1 MPGAS
6 WIDTGFILANWE
18 VRPRHGTLL
27 RRDQLPA
34 EPVRVE
40 PRVMAVLTCLARHVG
55 EVVTRDEFSAEVWG
69 GRIVSDEALSRCI
82 SVLRQVFADDSRE
95 PRFIRT
101 IARIG
106 YTLVPTP
113 SPLAPSIQDAADLS
127 APVTNTDLT
136 SATGNLGSTA
146 PQLLRQRWL
155 IRLWVGGKPS
165 RAALIGAACLAAIG
179 TALITNFVRTARPE
193 HSIAGVPTPPTRL
206 LVLPFDARGAG
217 GSGRQVGV
225 ELADE
230 IGDSLSHVAQLRITG
245 ATSADI
251 LGAAHTDPV
260 EAGRKLGVDAVLNGE
275 VAERPGGLRVTV
287 RLTASKDARV
297 LWSRVYD
304 RQAADI
310 FATESSISGAV
321 MRELLGHLNGETV
334 AGAPNSDAD
343 SHDVEAYQLYLRG
356 AHQVR
361 LRGEDSLR
369 RAIELFSA
377 AARRDPTYARAQ
389 VGLAT
394 AYELLP
400 SYSYEDPA
408 EMYALAEKALDS
420 ADRLSHNRL
429 ESAGPRGYLDFE
441 RGKWIESETAFRS
454 AIAADPN
461 NPEVRQWYSQ
471 LLGAVGRIEAA
482 LAQARLAQEIDPLA
496 PVVADRLGVLDLWLG
511 RDVEAA
517 SDAALARELGLDE
530 VAVPETKILLKFHQH
545 DDADAADDLRSLQHS
560 LHRSEAWIAPVI
572 DAYRHPEKRAAAFQV
587 LDRTLASG
595 DISVRIYFG
604 LMVLLESG
612 ARALRG
618 FAALT
623 DNAGNYL
630 EMLFSV
636 DAAAVRRDPAFGPFL
651 VKNGV
656 EAYWDRFG
664 WPSACHRESAQIV
677 CH

>member
-1 MPGAS
+1 MPTAS
-6 WIDTGFILANWE
+6 WIDTGFVLANWE
-18 VRPRHGTLL
+18 VRPRHGTVM
-27 RRDQLPA
+27 RRDQSPSEL
-34 EPVRVE
+34 VRVE

-69 GRIVSDEALSRCI
+69 GRVVSDEALSRCI
-82 SVLRQVFADDSRE
+82 SVLRQIFADDSRE

-113 SPLAPSIQDAADLS
+113 APLPPCDQIAADRLMPQPDSAPAMTTDNGGAMSPLP
-127 APVTNTDLT
+127 
-136 SATGNLGSTA
+136 GN
-146 PQLLRQRWL
+146 PWL
-155 IRLWVGGKPS
+155 VRLWAGAKSGRTALAVGFL
-165 RAALIGAACLAAIG
+165 ALIGAVVVAYFMRTRAEHAA
-179 TALITNFVRTARPE
+179 A
-193 HSIAGVPTPPTRL
+193 SVPPPTTRL
-206 LVLPFDARGAG
+206 LVLPFDARGASG
-217 GSGRQVGV
+217 YGRQVGV

-230 IGDSLSHVAQLRITG
+230 IGDTLSHVPRLKITG
-245 ATSADI
+245 ATSADL
-251 LGAAHTDPV
+251 LGAAHTDAV

-287 RLTASKDARV
+287 RLTASRDAHV

-310 FATESSISGAV
+310 FAAEGSISAAV
-321 MRELLGHLNGETV
+321 VRELTGQLNGKVVPAADRADE
-334 AGAPNSDAD
+334 D

-369 RAIELFSA
+369 RAVELFSA

-400 SYSYEDPA
+400 SYSYEEPA

-420 ADRLSHNRL
+420 ADRLAHNRL

-441 RGKWIESETAFRS
+441 RGKWIDSETAFRS
-454 AIAADPN
+454 AIVADPD

-471 LLGAVGRIEAA
+471 LLGAVGRTEAA
-482 LAQARLAQEIDPLA
+482 YAQARLAQEIDPLA
-496 PVVADRLGVLDLWLG
+496 PVVADRLSVLDLWLG
-511 RDVEAA
+511 RDTEAA

-530 VAVPETKILLKFHQH
+530 VAVPETKILLKIHQH
-545 DDADAADDLRSLQHS
+545 DDAGASDDLRSLQRS
-560 LHRSEAWIAPVI
+560 LHRSETWIGPVM
-572 DAYRHPEKRAAAFQV
+572 DAYRHPEKRPVAFQV

-604 LMVLLESG
+604 LMVLLESP

-618 FAALT
+618 FGALP

-630 EMLFSV
+630 EMLFSA
-636 DAAAVRRDPAFGPFL
+636 DAAAVRRDPAFGAFL

-664 WPSACHRESAQIV
+664 WPSACRRESGQVV

>member
-1 MPGAS
+1 MAS
-6 WIDTGFILANWE
+6 WIDTGFVLANWE
-18 VRPRHGTLL
+18 VRPRHGTVM
-27 RRDQLPA
+27 RRDQSASEL
-34 EPVRVE
+34 VRVE
-40 PRVMAVLTCLARHVG
+40 PRVMAVLTCLARHLG

-69 GRIVSDEALSRCI
+69 GRVVSDEALSRCI
-82 SVLRQVFADDSRE
+82 SVLRQIFGDDSRE
-95 PRFIRT
+95 PHFIRT
-101 IARIG
+101 VARIG

-113 SPLAPSIQDAADLS
+113 APLTPSAQNVADLS
-127 APVTNTDLT
+127 MPQTNSAAAVTTENAGSSVPPLP
-136 SATGNLGSTA
+136 GN
-146 PQLLRQRWL
+146 RWL
-155 IRLWVGGKPS
+155 VRLWVATKRRHIALPIGFL
-165 RAALIGAACLAAIG
+165 ALIGALVIAYS
-179 TALITNFVRTARPE
+179 VRTARTE
-193 HSIAGVPTPPTRL
+193 HSAANVASPTTRL
-206 LVLPFDARGAG
+206 LVLPFDAREAG

-230 IGDSLSHVAQLRITG
+230 IGDSLSHVPRIKITG

-260 EAGRKLGVDAVLNGE
+260 KAGRKLGVDAVLNGE
-275 VAERPGGLRVTV
+275 VAQRPGGLRVTI
-287 RLTASKDARV
+287 RLTASRDARV

-310 FATESSISGAV
+310 FAAEGSISAAV
-321 MRELLGHLNGETV
+321 VRELTGQLNGNAV
-334 AGAPNSDAD
+334 PAAGHAD
-343 SHDVEAYQLYLRG
+343 SDSQDVEAYQLYLRG

-369 RAIELFSA
+369 RAVELFSA

-420 ADRLSHNRL
+420 ADRLAHNHMD
-429 ESAGPRGYLDFE
+429 SAGPRGYLDFE
-441 RGKWIESETAFRS
+441 RGKWIDSETAFRS
-454 AIAADPN
+454 AIVADPD

-471 LLGAVGRIEAA
+471 LLGAVGRIEIAWS
-482 LAQARLAQEIDPLA
+482 QAHLAQEIDPLA
-496 PVVADRLGVLDLWLG
+496 PVVADRLSVLDLWLG
-511 RDVEAA
+511 RDAEAA

-530 VAVPETKILLKFHQH
+530 VAVPETKILLKIHQH
-545 DDADAADDLRSLQHS
+545 DDAGASDDLRALQRS
-560 LHRSEAWIAPVI
+560 LHRSEAWIRPVM
-572 DAYRHPEKRAAAFQV
+572 DAYRHLEKRPAAFQV
-587 LDRTLASG
+587 LDRELASG

-604 LMVLLESG
+604 LMVLLESPT
-612 ARALRG
+612 RALRG
-618 FAALT
+618 FAALP

-630 EMLFSV
+630 EMLFSA
-636 DAAAVRRDPAFGPFL
+636 DAAAVRRDPAFGAFL

-664 WPSACHRESAQIV
+664 WPSACRRESAQII

>member
-1 MPGAS
+1 VPTAS
-6 WIDTGFILANWE
+6 WIDSGFVIADWE
-18 VRPRHGTLL
+18 VRPRHGTVM
-27 RRDQLPA
+27 RRDQSPA
-34 EPVRVE
+34 ELVRVE
-40 PRVMAVLTCLARHVG
+40 PRVMAVLTCLARHLG

-69 GRIVSDEALSRCI
+69 GRVVSDEALSRCI
-82 SVLRQVFADDSRE
+82 SVLRQIFRDDSRE

-113 SPLAPSIQDAADLS
+113 APLTPCDQIPADVPMPPANMASAMTTEHSAAV
-127 APVTNTDLT
+127 PPPG
-136 SATGNLGSTA
+136 GN
-146 PQLLRQRWL
+146 RWL
-155 IRLWVGGKPS
+155 AFPWVGTKRG
-165 RAALIGAACLAAIG
+165 RTTLALGLLALIGAVVIAFFMR
-179 TALITNFVRTARPE
+179 TVRTEQSAAKPP
-193 HSIAGVPTPPTRL
+193 PTTRL
-206 LVLPFDARGAG
+206 LVLPFDARGASG
-217 GSGRQVGV
+217 YGRQVGV

-230 IGDSLSHVAQLRITG
+230 IGDTLSHVPGLKITG
-245 ATSADI
+245 ATSADL
-251 LGAAHTDPV
+251 LGAAHTNAV

-275 VAERPGGLRVTV
+275 VAERPGGLRVTI
-287 RLTASKDARV
+287 RLTASRDARV

-310 FATESSISGAV
+310 FAAEGSISAAV
-321 MRELLGHLNGETV
+321 VRELTGQLNGAAVPAE
-334 AGAPNSDAD
+334 ARADAE

-369 RAIELFSA
+369 RAVELFSA

-389 VGLAT
+389 AGLAT

-420 ADRLSHNRL
+420 ADRLAHNRL

-441 RGKWIESETAFRS
+441 RGKWIDSETAFRS
-454 AIAADPN
+454 AIVADPD

-471 LLGAVGRIEAA
+471 LLGAVGRTEAA

-496 PVVADRLGVLDLWLG
+496 PVVADRLSVLDLWLG
-511 RDVEAA
+511 RDAEAA

-530 VAVPETKILLKFHQH
+530 VAVPETKILLKIHQH
-545 DDADAADDLRSLQHS
+545 DDAGASDDLRSLQRS
-560 LHRSEAWIAPVI
+560 LHRSETWIGLVM
-572 DAYRHPEKRAAAFQV
+572 DAYRHAEKRPAAFQV

-604 LMVLLESG
+604 LMVLLESP

-618 FAALT
+618 FAALP

-630 EMLFSV
+630 EMLFSA
-636 DAAAVRRDPAFGPFL
+636 DAAAVRRDPAFGAFL

-664 WPSACHRESAQIV
+664 WPSACRRESGQIV

>member
-1 MPGAS
+1 MPTAS
-6 WIDTGFILANWE
+6 WIDTGFVLANWE
-18 VRPRHGTLL
+18 VRPRHGTVMQ
-27 RRDQLPA
+27 RDQSPSEL
-34 EPVRVE
+34 VRVE

-69 GRIVSDEALSRCI
+69 GRVVSDEALSRCI
-82 SVLRQVFADDSRE
+82 SVLRQIFGDDSRE

-113 SPLAPSIQDAADLS
+113 APLTPRDQIAADRLMPQPDT
-127 APVTNTDLT
+127 AAAI
-136 SATGNLGSTA
+136 ATGTGGAMPRPPGN
-146 PQLLRQRWL
+146 PWL
-155 IRLWVGGKPS
+155 ARLWAGARSSRTALAVGFL
-165 RAALIGAACLAAIG
+165 ALIGALVVAYFIRTRTEFSAA
-179 TALITNFVRTARPE
+179 N
-193 HSIAGVPTPPTRL
+193 VPPPTTRL
-206 LVLPFDARGAG
+206 LVLPFDARGASG
-217 GSGRQVGV
+217 YGRQVGV

-230 IGDSLSHVAQLRITG
+230 IGDTLSHVPRLKITG
-245 ATSADI
+245 ATSADL
-251 LGAAHTDPV
+251 LGAAHTDAV

-275 VAERPGGLRVTV
+275 VAERPGGLRVTI
-287 RLTASKDARV
+287 RLTASRDARV

-310 FATESSISGAV
+310 FAAEGSISAAV
-321 MRELLGHLNGETV
+321 VRELTGQLNGKAVPAAEH
-334 AGAPNSDAD
+334 ADED

-369 RAIELFSA
+369 RAVELFSA
-377 AARRDPTYARAQ
+377 AARRDPSYARAQ

-400 SYSYEDPA
+400 SYSYEEPA

-420 ADRLSHNRL
+420 ADQLAHNRL

-441 RGKWIESETAFRS
+441 RGKWIDSETAFRS
-454 AIAADPN
+454 AIVADPD

-471 LLGAVGRIEAA
+471 LLGAVGRTEAA
-482 LAQARLAQEIDPLA
+482 YAQARLAQEIDPLA
-496 PVVADRLGVLDLWLG
+496 PVVADRLSVLDLWLG
-511 RDVEAA
+511 RDAEAA

-530 VAVPETKILLKFHQH
+530 VAVPETKILLKIHQH
-545 DDADAADDLRSLQHS
+545 DDAGAADDLRSLQRS
-560 LHRSEAWIAPVI
+560 LHRSETWIGPVM
-572 DAYRHPEKRAAAFQV
+572 DAYRHVEKRPGAFQV

-604 LMVLLESG
+604 LMVLLESP

-618 FAALT
+618 FGALP
-623 DNAGNYL
+623 DNPGNYL
-630 EMLFSV
+630 EMLFSA
-636 DAAAVRRDPAFGPFL
+636 DAAAVRRDPAFGAFL

-664 WPSACHRESAQIV
+664 WPSACRRENAQVI

>member
-1 MPGAS
+1 MPTAS
-6 WIDTGFILANWE
+6 WIDTGFVLANWE
-18 VRPRHGTLL
+18 VRPRHGTVM
-27 RRDQLPA
+27 RRDQSPS

-40 PRVMAVLTCLARHVG
+40 PRVMAVLTCLARHSG

-69 GRIVSDEALSRCI
+69 GRVVSDEALSRCI
-82 SVLRQVFADDSRE
+82 SVLRQIFGDDSRE

-113 SPLAPSIQDAADLS
+113 APPPASAQIADSPPDMATENGAAIAPPPS
-127 APVTNTDLT
+127 
-136 SATGNLGSTA
+136 GN
-146 PQLLRQRWL
+146 RWPA
-155 IRLWVGGKPS
+155 RLWVGA
-165 RAALIGAACLAAIG
+165 RAGRTALAVGLLALIGAIAI
-179 TALITNFVRTARPE
+179 TYFVRTARTE
-193 HSIAGVPTPPTRL
+193 HSVGTVSPPTTRL
-206 LVLPFDARGAG
+206 LVLPFDARGASG
-217 GSGRQVGV
+217 YGRQVGV

-230 IGDSLSHVAQLRITG
+230 IGDTLSHVPRLKITG
-245 ATSADI
+245 ATSADL
-251 LGAAHTDPV
+251 LGAAHTDAV

-275 VAERPGGLRVTV
+275 VAERPGGLRVTI
-287 RLTASKDARV
+287 RLTAPRDARV
-297 LWSRVYD
+297 LWTRVYD

-310 FATESSISGAV
+310 FAAEGSISAAV
-321 MRELLGHLNGETV
+321 VRELTGQLNGNGV
-334 AGAPNSDAD
+334 PAADRADAE

-369 RAIELFSA
+369 RAVELFSA

-394 AYELLP
+394 AYVLLP

-429 ESAGPRGYLDFE
+429 ESASPRGYLDFE
-441 RGKWIESETAFRS
+441 RGKWIDSETAFRS
-454 AIAADPN
+454 AIVADPD

-471 LLGAVGRIEAA
+471 LLGAVGRTEAA

-496 PVVADRLGVLDLWLG
+496 PVVADRLSVLDLWLG
-511 RDVEAA
+511 RDTEAA

-530 VAVPETKILLKFHQH
+530 VAVPETKILLKIHQH
-545 DDADAADDLRSLQHS
+545 DDAGASDDLKALQRS
-560 LHRSEAWIAPVI
+560 LHRPETWIGPVM
-572 DAYRHPEKRAAAFQV
+572 DAYRHPEKRPAAFQV
-587 LDRTLASG
+587 LDRTLASS

-604 LMVLLESG
+604 LMVLLESP

-618 FAALT
+618 FEALP

-630 EMLFSV
+630 EMLFSA
-636 DAAAVRRDPAFGPFL
+636 DAAAVRRDPSFGAFL

-664 WPSACHRESAQIV
+664 WPSACRREGPQII

>member
-1 MPGAS
+1 MSTAS
-6 WIDTGFILANWE
+6 WVDAGFVLANWE
-18 VRPRHGTLL
+18 IRPRHGTVL
-27 RRDQLPA
+27 RRDQSPA
-34 EPVRVE
+34 EAVRVE

-69 GRIVSDEALSRCI
+69 GRVVSDEALSRCI
-82 SVLRQVFADDSRE
+82 SVLRQVFGDDSRE

-113 SPLAPSIQDAADLS
+113 APLTPGEQVAAGYS
-127 APVTNTDLT
+127 QAQPN
-136 SATGNLGSTA
+136 TA
-146 PQLLRQRWL
+146 PPETAASARITPPAPANRRPALRWAGTRAG
-155 IRLWVGGKPS
+155 RLT
-165 RAALIGAACLAAIG
+165 LAAGFLAFIG
-179 TALITNFVRTARPE
+179 VAVTVYLWRTSRTE
-193 HSIAGVPTPPTRL
+193 HAFSAVAPPTTRL
-206 LVLPFDARGAG
+206 LVLPFDTRGASG
-217 GSGRQVGV
+217 YGRQVGV

-230 IGDSLSHVAQLRITG
+230 IGDTLSHVPRLKITG
-245 ATSADI
+245 ATSSDI
-251 LGAAHTDPV
+251 LGAAHTDAV
-260 EAGRKLGVDAVLNGE
+260 EAGRRLGVDAVLNGE
-275 VAERPGGLRVTV
+275 VAERPGGLRVTI
-287 RLTASKDARV
+287 RLTSSRDARV

-310 FATESSISGAV
+310 FAAEGSISAAV
-321 MRELLGHLNGETV
+321 VRELTRQFNGNAV
-334 AGAPNSDAD
+334 PAGERAAAD
-343 SHDVEAYQLYLRG
+343 SQDVEAYQLYLRG

-369 RAIELFSA
+369 RAVELFSA

-420 ADRLSHNRL
+420 ADRLAQNRS

-441 RGKWIESETAFRS
+441 RGKWIDSETAFRS
-454 AIAADPN
+454 AIVADPD

-471 LLGAVGRIEAA
+471 LLGAVGRTEAA
-482 LAQARLAQEIDPLA
+482 WAQARLAQEIDPLA
-496 PVVADRLGVLDLWLG
+496 PVVADRLSVLDLWLG
-511 RDVEAA
+511 RDTEAA

-530 VAVPETKILLKFHQH
+530 VAVPETKILLKIHQH
-545 DDADAADDLRSLQHS
+545 DDAGASDDLRALQRS
-560 LHRSEAWIAPVI
+560 LHRSDAWIGPVM
-572 DAYRHPEKRAAAFQV
+572 DAYRHPEKRPAAFQL

-604 LMVLLESG
+604 LMVLLESPV
-612 ARALRG
+612 RALRG
-618 FAALT
+618 FAALP

-630 EMLFSV
+630 EMLFSA
-636 DAAAVRRDPAFGPFL
+636 DAAAVRRDPAFGAFL

-664 WPSACHRESAQIV
+664 WPSACRRESAQIV

>member
-1 MPGAS
+1 MSGAS
-6 WIDTGFILANWE
+6 WIETGFVLANWE
-18 VRPRHGTLL
+18 VRPRHGTVS
-27 RRDQLPA
+27 RRDQPPS
-34 EPVRVE
+34 EPIRIE
-40 PRVMAVLTCLARHVG
+40 PRVMAVLACLARHVG

-69 GRIVSDEALSRCI
+69 GRVVSDEALSRCI

-95 PRFIRT
+95 PHFIRT

-106 YTLVPTP
+106 YTLVPIP
-113 SPLAPSIQDAADLS
+113 SPLAQC
-127 APVTNTDLT
+127 VE
-136 SATGNLGSTA
+136 ATAGIPMPPTINPWSTH
-146 PQLLRQRWL
+146 RITL
-155 IRLWVGGKPS
+155 IALCVLV
-165 RAALIGAACLAAIG
+165 LIGLAFLAKF
-179 TALITNFVRTARPE
+179 ARTPQAMHTDGE
-193 HSIAGVPTPPTRL
+193 VPPPITRL
-206 LVLPFDARGAG
+206 LVLPFDAREATGY
-217 GSGRQVGV
+217 GRQVGG

-230 IGDSLSHVAQLRITG
+230 IADSLSHLALLKITG
-245 ATSADI
+245 ATSADR
-251 LGAAHTDPV
+251 LGAAHTDAV
-260 EAGRKLGVDAVLNGE
+260 EAGRKLGVDAVLSGE

-287 RLTASKDARV
+287 RLTTPKDARV

-310 FATESSISGAV
+310 SAAESSISASV
-321 MRELLGHLNGETV
+321 TRELLGRFNGEAV
-334 AGAPNSDAD
+334 AAGSGTGAKSQ
-343 SHDVEAYQLYLRG
+343 DVEAYQLYLRG

-377 AARRDPTYARAQ
+377 AARRDPTFARAQ
-389 VGLAT
+389 VGLAS
-394 AYELLP
+394 AYALLP

-408 EMYALAEKALDS
+408 EMYALAEKALDTS
-420 ADRLSHNRL
+420 DRLAHNKS

-441 RGKWIESETAFRS
+441 RGKWIDSETAFRS
-454 AIAADPN
+454 AIVADPN

-471 LLGAVGRIEAA
+471 LLGAVGRIKAA

-511 RDVEAA
+511 RDAEAA

-530 VAVPETKILLKFHQH
+530 VAIPETKILLKLHQH
-545 DDADAADDLRSLQHS
+545 NDADAADDLRSLQRS
-560 LHRSEAWIAPVI
+560 LHRSEAWITPVLE
-572 DAYRHPEKRAAAFQV
+572 AYRHPGKRPAAFQL

-595 DISVRIYFG
+595 DISARIYFG
-604 LMVLLESG
+604 LMVLLESP

-618 FAALT
+618 FAALP
-623 DNAGNYL
+623 DNPGNYL

-636 DAAAVRRDPAFGPFL
+636 DAAAVRRDPAFGAFL
-651 VKNGV
+651 VKNGI

-664 WPSACHRESAQIV
+664 WPSPCRREGAQIV

>member
-1 MPGAS
+1 MSTAS

-18 VRPRHGTLL
+18 VRPRHGTVM
-27 RRDQLPA
+27 RRDQSPSEL
-34 EPVRVE
+34 VRVE
-40 PRVMAVLTCLARHVG
+40 PRVMAVLTCLARHLG

-82 SVLRQVFADDSRE
+82 SVLRQIFGDDSRE

-113 SPLAPSIQDAADLS
+113 APLTPCDQIADDRPMPQANLAPATTAENGAVVAAL
-127 APVTNTDLT
+127 P
-136 SATGNLGSTA
+136 GN
-146 PQLLRQRWL
+146 RWL
-155 IRLWVGGKPS
+155 ARLRIGAKPG
-165 RAALIGAACLAAIG
+165 RTALAMGFLVLIGAVVIAYFMRAS
-179 TALITNFVRTARPE
+179 RTENTVAKP
-193 HSIAGVPTPPTRL
+193 APTTRL
-206 LVLPFDARGAG
+206 LVLPFDARGASG
-217 GSGRQVGV
+217 YGRQVGV

-230 IGDSLSHVAQLRITG
+230 IGDTLSRVPRLKITG
-245 ATSADI
+245 ATSADL
-251 LGAAHTDPV
+251 LGAAHTDAV

-275 VAERPGGLRVTV
+275 VAERPGGLRVTI
-287 RLTASKDARV
+287 RLTAPRDARV

-310 FATESSISGAV
+310 FAAEGSISAAV
-321 MRELLGHLNGETV
+321 VRELTDQLNGN
-334 AGAPNSDAD
+334 AGPSAERADAN

-369 RAIELFSA
+369 RAVELFSA

-389 VGLAT
+389 AGLAT

-408 EMYALAEKALDS
+408 EMYGLAEKALDS
-420 ADRLSHNRL
+420 ADRLAHNRL

-441 RGKWIESETAFRS
+441 RGKWIDSETAFRS
-454 AIAADPN
+454 AIVADPD

-471 LLGAVGRIEAA
+471 LLGAVGRTEAA

-496 PVVADRLGVLDLWLG
+496 PVVADRLSVLDLWLG
-511 RDVEAA
+511 RDTEAA

-530 VAVPETKILLKFHQH
+530 VAVPETKILLKIHQH
-545 DDADAADDLRSLQHS
+545 DDAGASDDLRALQRS
-560 LHRSEAWIAPVI
+560 LHRSETWIGPVME
-572 DAYRHPEKRAAAFQV
+572 AYRHPEKRSAAFQV

-595 DISVRIYFG
+595 DISARIYFG
-604 LMVLLESG
+604 LMVLLESP

-618 FAALT
+618 FAALP

-630 EMLFSV
+630 EMLFSA
-636 DAAAVRRDPAFGPFL
+636 DAAAVRRDPAFGGFL
-651 VKNGV
+651 AKNGV

-664 WPSACHRESAQIV
+664 WPGACRRESAQII

>member
-1 MPGAS
+1 MPAAS
-6 WIDTGFILANWE
+6 WIDTGFVLANWE
-18 VRPRHGTLL
+18 VRPRHGTVM
-27 RRDQLPA
+27 RRDQSPSEL
-34 EPVRVE
+34 VRVE
-40 PRVMAVLTCLARHVG
+40 PRVMAVLTCLARHIG

-69 GRIVSDEALSRCI
+69 GRVVSDEALSRCI
-82 SVLRQVFADDSRE
+82 SVLRQIFGDDSRE

-113 SPLAPSIQDAADLS
+113 APLTACDQMAADGS
-127 APVTNTDLT
+127 MPQADPVPG
-136 SATGNLGSTA
+136 ATAQNVAAMPPPPGSPRLPRPWLRAKPVRTA
-146 PQLLRQRWL
+146 VAAGLL
-155 IRLWVGGKPS
+155 
-165 RAALIGAACLAAIG
+165 ALIGAVVVAY
-179 TALITNFVRTARPE
+179 FVRTSRSE
-193 HSIAGVPTPPTRL
+193 HPVANVPPPTTRL
-206 LVLPFDARGAG
+206 LVLPFDARGASG
-217 GSGRQVGV
+217 YGRQVGV

-230 IGDSLSHVAQLRITG
+230 IGDTLSHVPRLKITG
-245 ATSADI
+245 ATSADL
-251 LGAAHTDPV
+251 LGAAHTDAV

-275 VAERPGGLRVTV
+275 VAERPGGLRVTI
-287 RLTASKDARV
+287 RLTASRDARV

-310 FATESSISGAV
+310 FAAEGSISAAV
-321 MRELLGHLNGETV
+321 VRELTDQLNGKAV
-334 AGAPNSDAD
+334 PAADRADAD

-369 RAIELFSA
+369 RAVELFSA

-400 SYSYEDPA
+400 SYSYEEPA

-420 ADRLSHNRL
+420 ADRIAHNRL
-429 ESAGPRGYLDFE
+429 ASAGPRGYLDFE
-441 RGKWIESETAFRS
+441 RGKWIDSETAFRS
-454 AIAADPN
+454 AIVADPD

-471 LLGAVGRIEAA
+471 LLGAVGRTEAA
-482 LAQARLAQEIDPLA
+482 YAQARLAQEIDPLA
-496 PVVADRLGVLDLWLG
+496 PVVADRLSVLDLWLG
-511 RDVEAA
+511 RDTEAA

-530 VAVPETKILLKFHQH
+530 VAVPETKILLKIHQH
-545 DDADAADDLRSLQHS
+545 DDAGASDDLRSLQRS
-560 LHRSEAWIAPVI
+560 LHRSETWIDPVME
-572 DAYRHPEKRAAAFQV
+572 AYRHPEKRPAAFQV

-604 LMVLLESG
+604 LMVLLESP

-618 FAALT
+618 FAALP

-630 EMLFSV
+630 EMLFSA
-636 DAAAVRRDPAFGPFL
+636 DAAAIRRDPAFGAFL

-664 WPSACHRESAQIV
+664 WPSACRRENAQIV

>member
-1 MPGAS
+1 MPTAS
-6 WIDTGFILANWE
+6 WIDTGFVLANWE
-18 VRPRHGTLL
+18 IRPRHGTVM
-27 RRDQLPA
+27 RRDQSPSEL
-34 EPVRVE
+34 VRVE
-40 PRVMAVLTCLARHVG
+40 PRVMAVLTCLARHLG

-69 GRIVSDEALSRCI
+69 GRVVSDEALSRCI
-82 SVLRQVFADDSRE
+82 SVLRQIFGDDSRE
-95 PRFIRT
+95 PHFIRT

-113 SPLAPSIQDAADLS
+113 APLTPCDQIAANRPMPQTKLEPAMSTEQGGAMAPLA
-127 APVTNTDLT
+127 
-136 SATGNLGSTA
+136 GN
-146 PQLLRQRWL
+146 RWL
-155 IRLWVGGKPS
+155 APLWVGAKP
-165 RAALIGAACLAAIG
+165 RRTALALGLLVLFGAAVIPYF
-179 TALITNFVRTARPE
+179 IRTSRTE
-193 HSIAGVPTPPTRL
+193 HSAAKSPPTTRL
-206 LVLPFDARGAG
+206 LVLPFDARGASG
-217 GSGRQVGV
+217 YGRQVGV

-230 IGDSLSHVAQLRITG
+230 IGDTLSRVPRLKITG
-245 ATSADI
+245 ATSADL
-251 LGAAHTDPV
+251 LGAAHTDAV

-275 VAERPGGLRVTV
+275 VAERPGGLRVTI
-287 RLTASKDARV
+287 RLTASRDARV

-310 FATESSISGAV
+310 FAAEGSISAAV
-321 MRELLGHLNGETV
+321 VRELTGQFNG
-334 AGAPNSDAD
+334 AGPAADTADAD

-369 RAIELFSA
+369 RAVELFSA

-389 VGLAT
+389 AGLAT

-420 ADRLSHNRL
+420 ADRLAHNRL

-441 RGKWIESETAFRS
+441 RGKWIDSETAFRS
-454 AIAADPN
+454 AIVADPD

-471 LLGAVGRIEAA
+471 LLGAVGRTEAA

-496 PVVADRLGVLDLWLG
+496 PVVADRLSVLDLWLG
-511 RDVEAA
+511 RDTEAA

-530 VAVPETKILLKFHQH
+530 VAVPETKILLKIHQH
-545 DDADAADDLRSLQHS
+545 DDAGASDDLRALQRS
-560 LHRSEAWIAPVI
+560 LHRSETWIGPVM
-572 DAYRHPEKRAAAFQV
+572 DAYRHPEKRQAAFQV
-587 LDRTLASG
+587 LDRTLTSG

-604 LMVLLESG
+604 LMVLLESP

-618 FAALT
+618 FGALP

-630 EMLFSV
+630 EMLFSA
-636 DAAAVRRDPAFGPFL
+636 DAAAVRRDPAFGAFL

-664 WPSACHRESAQIV
+664 WPSACRRESAQII

>member
-1 MPGAS
+1 MPTAS
-6 WIDTGFILANWE
+6 WIDTGFVLANWE
-18 VRPRHGTLL
+18 VRPRHGTVM
-27 RRDQLPA
+27 RRDQSPSEL
-34 EPVRVE
+34 VRVE
-40 PRVMAVLTCLARHVG
+40 PRVMAVLTCLARHIG

-69 GRIVSDEALSRCI
+69 GRVVSDEALSRCI
-82 SVLRQVFADDSRE
+82 SVLRQIFGDDSRE
-95 PRFIRT
+95 PHFIRT
-101 IARIG
+101 VARIG

-113 SPLAPSIQDAADLS
+113 APLTPSAQNLADLS
-127 APVTNTDLT
+127 MPQTNSAATLTTESAASSAPP
-136 SATGNLGSTA
+136 SPGN
-146 PQLLRQRWL
+146 RWL
-155 IRLWVGGKPS
+155 VRLWV
-165 RAALIGAACLAAIG
+165 AAKRRHIALAIGFLTLIGAVVIAYS
-179 TALITNFVRTARPE
+179 VRIARTE
-193 HSIAGVPTPPTRL
+193 HSAANVSSPTTRL
-206 LVLPFDARGAG
+206 LVLPFDAREAG

-230 IGDSLSHVAQLRITG
+230 IGDSLSHVPRIKITG

-275 VAERPGGLRVTV
+275 VAQRPGGLRVTI
-287 RLTASKDARV
+287 RLTASRDARV

-310 FATESSISGAV
+310 FAAEGSISAAV
-321 MRELLGHLNGETV
+321 VRELTGQLNGNAV
-334 AGAPNSDAD
+334 GAAGHADSD

-369 RAIELFSA
+369 RAVELFSA

-389 VGLAT
+389 IGLAT

-408 EMYALAEKALDS
+408 EMYALAEKALDG
-420 ADRLSHNRL
+420 ADRLAHNHMD
-429 ESAGPRGYLDFE
+429 SAGPRGYLDFE
-441 RGKWIESETAFRS
+441 RGKWIDSETAFRS
-454 AIAADPN
+454 AIVADPD

-471 LLGAVGRIEAA
+471 LLGAVGRIEIAWS
-482 LAQARLAQEIDPLA
+482 QAHLAQEIDPLA
-496 PVVADRLGVLDLWLG
+496 PVVADRLSVLDLWLG
-511 RDVEAA
+511 RDAEAA

-530 VAVPETKILLKFHQH
+530 VAVPETKILLKIHQH
-545 DDADAADDLRSLQHS
+545 DDAGASDDLSALQRS
-560 LHRSEAWIAPVI
+560 LHRSEAWIRPVM
-572 DAYRHPEKRAAAFQV
+572 DAYRHPEKRPAAFQV
-587 LDRTLASG
+587 LDRELASG

-604 LMVLLESG
+604 LMVLLESPT
-612 ARALRG
+612 RALRG
-618 FAALT
+618 FAALP

-630 EMLFSV
+630 EMLFSA
-636 DAAAVRRDPAFGPFL
+636 DAAAVRRDPAFGAFL

-664 WPSACHRESAQIV
+664 WPSACRRESGQII